1 MDEQKLQDQERIR
14 ELNEKIQKIE
24 NKGSEKTKE
33 MKKKLV
39 QYLNFNPLKWLNFP
53 DVAFVR

>member
-14 ELNEKIQKIE
+14 ELNEKIHSIE
-24 NKGSEKTKE
+24 NKDSERTKE

-39 QYLNFNPLKWLNFP
+39 
-53 DVAFVR
+53 

>member
-39 QYLNFNPLKWLNFP
+39 Q
-53 DVAFVR
+53 